1 MPNSYRLEVSSPG
14 IDRPLVRPSDFA
26 SWAGHVAKIELNEP
40 VDGRKRFRG
49 VIEGVVKNE
58 VRLKIDLPGENEPVT
73 IGLPFSLIGE
83 AKLVAGKEIVRA
95 DLAARKTAN

>member
-1 MPNSYRLEVSSPG
+1 
-14 IDRPLVRPSDFA
+14 
-26 SWAGHVAKIELNEP
+26 
-40 VDGRKRFRG
+40 
-49 VIEGVVKNE
+49 VVKNE
-58 VRLKIDLPGENEPVT
+58 VRLKIDPPGENEPVT